1 MTKAAKTAETVE
13 FPAFDATK
21 ATDQVRAFAEKG
33 VEQTQ
38 EAYAK
43 MKANAEEAQKMVE
56 DSMETVKGAV
66 NTVSL
71 KTIAAMRANAE
82 AGFSHMEALLGVKSL
97 SDFVEMQTAFV
108 RKQTEM
114 ATEQAKDMQAATTK
128 AAEEIAKPAKTAFEK
143 AVKDFKAA

>member
-1 MTKAAKTAETVE
+1 MTKAAKTAETIE

-21 ATDQVRAFAEKG
+21 ATDQMRAFAEKG

-43 MKANAEEAQKMVE
+43 MKSNAEEAQKMVE

-66 NTVSL
+66 QSVSL
-71 KTIAAMRANAE
+71 KTISAMRANAE

-97 SDFVEMQTAFV
+97 SDFVELQTAFI

-114 ATEQAKDMQAATTK
+114 AAEQAKDVQAAATK
-128 AAEEIAKPAKTAFEK
+128 AAEDLAKPAKTAFDK
-143 AVKDFKAA
+143 AVKDMKAA

>member
-128 AAEEIAKPAKTAFEK
+128 AAEEMAKPAKTAFEK

>member
-1 MTKAAKTAETVE
+1 MTKATKTAETIE
-13 FPAFDATK
+13 FPAFDAAK
-21 ATDQVRAFAEKG
+21 ATDQMRSFAEKG

-56 DSMETVKGAV
+56 DSVETVRGAV
-66 NTVSL
+66 KDVSM

-82 AGFSHMEALLGVKSL
+82 AGFAHMEALMGVKSL
-97 SDFVEMQTAFV
+97 SDFVELQSAYV

-114 ATEQAKDMQAATTK
+114 ATEQAKDMQSVTTK
-128 AAEEIAKPAKTAFEK
+128 AVEDVSKPAKTAFEK
-143 AVKDFKAA
+143 AVKEFKVA